1 MDMTRREYC
10 LHQADL
16 EIRRLIR
23 EGFGLFRI
31 AELYDIP
38 RIRYCTDRLAE
49 CDPTWL
55 NLPEYIKEQGHGVI
69 TEPYLRERLADQVE
83 LILDKEEERVTWLKT
98 AEGA

>member
-1 MDMTRREYC
+1 MTRREYC

-23 EGFGLFRI
+23 
-31 AELYDIP
+31 
-38 RIRYCTDRLAE
+38 AE
-49 CDPTWL
+49 CDATWL